1 MVITTYTLVFMLA
14 FYALVFFRTRKDA
27 SIFTSSI
34 VSAYVVFLS
43 WSAMAS
49 SPEEECN
56 PFVNDSGN
64 LTSQIIIGGIFT
76 FVCLLGISMMST
88 GGHQYRQAAIRE
100 GDSKQIGENAKNV
113 IAEDEEESKP
123 QNLDNTSVNG

>member
-1 MVITTYTLVFMLA
+1 
-14 FYALVFFRTRKDA
+14 
-27 SIFTSSI
+27 
-34 VSAYVVFLS
+34 
-43 WSAMAS
+43 MAS

-64 LTSQIIIGGIFT
+64 LVSQIVIGGIFT

-88 GGHQYRQAAIRE
+88 GGGNQYRQASQRD